1 MDKFIGL
8 LLGNRYKIVEKIGD
22 GGMALVYKAKCQL
35 LNRFVAIKILRPEFA
50 NEEEFLIKF
59 DKESQ
64 AAASLSHPSIVN
76 IFDVG
81 ADDEIRY
88 IVMELVDGI
97 TLKQYIKEQS
107 SFLDNS
113 EILDI
118 SKQVTQAIEHAHV
131 NHIVHRDIKPH
142 NILMAGDGRVK
153 VSDFGIAR
161 AVTTSTVVNTNE
173 IVGSVHYT
181 SPEQARGGFVDERS
195 DIYSIG
201 ILMYELAAN
210 RVPFEGDTPISVALK
225 HLKEEVTPPSTTN
238 PRINKGLESIIMKA
252 LQKTPENRYQTATEL
267 IEDLN
272 KIIENPDV
280 NLPLYVTSED
290 SPTMIMPNIN
300 DFDVDEK
307 LDKAMKIR
315 KPSDSSRKRK
325 SKKQKMDAPSVAI
338 SILMALILSL
348 IVVSAVFYKPIVS
361 NFINKEIKV
370 PSVVNEEFT
379 VGAQRLQDLGFVV
392 DIEESVYDDT
402 IEKNFIISQ
411 SKEPGSVLKEGYA
424 IKLTVSKGAKM
435 VRIPNV
441 TQKKIAEAQLVIEN
455 SGLVL
460 GDMEYIESDLP
471 NGYVIEQKPIAGAE
485 IKAKSTIDIVVSKG
499 KKVVT
504 VIAPS
509 ILGKTASEAKEILDS
524 VDLSLGTLTYNF
536 SDTYAKDDIMV
547 QGIKASS
554 EVKVGSKVN
563 VVISKGVDPNAPP
576 KTEETTDTTTGGTD
590 TETDTTDTSN
600 ETATDTSTDNNE
612 TIDANLSK
620 KSYIIPLSSDAD
632 VINVKVIMTQGGVD
646 KTVYEKTH
654 NKSDGKV
661 EFSVFGSGEA
671 LLRFYYNGDLVHTK
685 DEVFN

>member
-1 MDKFIGL
+1 MDKFIDL

-35 LNRFVAIKILRPEFA
+35 LNRFVAVKILRPEFA
-50 NEEEFLIKF
+50 TEEEFLSKF

-97 TLKQYIKEQS
+97 TLKQYIKEQH
-107 SFLDNS
+107 SFLPN
-113 EILDI
+113 EEMLDI
-118 SKQVTQAIEHAHV
+118 SKQIAQAIEHAHF

-161 AVTTSTVVNTNE
+161 AVTSSTVVNTNE

-210 RVPFEGDTPISVALK
+210 SVPFEGDTPISVALK
-225 HLKEEVTPPSTTN
+225 HLKEEVIPPSSIN
-238 PRINKGLESIIMKA
+238 PKVNKGYESIIMKA
-252 LQKTPENRYQTATEL
+252 LQKTPDNRYQTATEL

-272 KIIENPDV
+272 KVIENPDV

-290 SPTMIMPNIN
+290 SPTMVMPNIN

-315 KPSDSSRKRK
+315 KPSETSRKNT
-325 SKKQKMDAPSVAI
+325 KKKKMDATSVII
-338 SILMALILSL
+338 SVLIAFVLSI
-348 IVVSAVFYKPIVS
+348 IVVGAMFYKPIIS

-379 VGAQRLQDLGFVV
+379 VAAQRLQDLGFVV
-392 DIEESVYDDT
+392 DIEESIYDDVV
-402 IEKNFIISQ
+402 EKNFIISQ
-411 SKEPGSVLKEGYA
+411 SKEAGSVLKEGYG

-441 TQKKIAEAQLVIEN
+441 TQKKIAEAQLIIEN

-460 GDMEYIESDLP
+460 GDMEYVESDLP
-471 NGYVIEQKPIAGAE
+471 NGYVIEQDPVAGSE
-485 IKAKSTIDIVVSKG
+485 IKAKSAVNIIVSKG

-509 ILGKTASEAKEILDS
+509 ILGKTAKEAKEILSS
-524 VDLSLGTLTYNF
+524 VELNLGTLTYNF
-536 SDTYAKDDIMV
+536 SDSYAKDDIMV
-547 QGIKASS
+547 QGIKAGS
-554 EVKVGSKVN
+554 EIKVNSTVN
-563 VVISKGVDPNAPP
+563 VVISKGSDPNATP
-576 KTEETTDTTTGGTD
+576 KTDESTDTQTPTDTSDATTDTGS
-590 TETDTTDTSN
+590 ETPVDD
-600 ETATDTSTDNNE
+600 NE

-632 VINVKVIMTQGGVD
+632 VINVKVVMTQGGVD
-646 KTVYEKTH
+646 KIVYEKQH
-654 NKSDGKV
+654 NKSDAKV
-661 EFSVFGSGEA
+661 EFSVYGSGEA
-671 LLRFYYNGDLVHTK
+671 LLRFYYNDELVHTK

>member
-81 ADDEIRY
+81 ADDDIRY
-88 IVMELVDGI
+88 IVMELVNGI

-107 SFLDNS
+107 TFLPNA

-118 SKQVTQAIEHAHV
+118 SKQIAQAIEHAHA
-131 NHIVHRDIKPH
+131 NNIVHRDIKPH

-161 AVTTSTVVNTNE
+161 AVTTSTVVNNNE

-225 HLKEEVTPPSTTN
+225 HLKEEVTPPSSVN
-238 PRINKGLESIIMKA
+238 PRINKGIESIIMKA
-252 LQKTPENRYQTATEL
+252 LQKKPESRYQTATQL
-267 IEDLN
+267 IEDIN
-272 KIIENPDV
+272 KIIENPEV
-280 NLPLYVTSED
+280 NLPLYITSED
-290 SPTMIMPNIN
+290 SPTMAMPNIN
-300 DFDVDEK
+300 DFDIDEK
-307 LDKAMKIR
+307 LDSTMKIR
-315 KPSDSSRKRK
+315 KSGEGTKKMK
-325 SKKQKMDAPSVAI
+325 SKNNKMDGPSIAI
-338 SILMALILSL
+338 SVIMALILSL
-348 IVVSAVFYKPIVS
+348 IVVGAIFYKPLVS
-361 NFINKEIKV
+361 NFINKEVKV

-392 DIEESVYDDT
+392 DIEESVYDDDV
-402 IEKNFIISQ
+402 EKNFIISQ
-411 SKEPGSVLKEGYA
+411 SKEPGSVLKQGYG

-455 SGLVL
+455 SGLIL
-460 GDMEYIESDLP
+460 GDMVYVESDLP
-471 NGYVIEQKPIAGAE
+471 NGYVIEQDPLAGAE
-485 IKAKSTIDIVVSKG
+485 IKANSTVDIVVSKG
-499 KKVVT
+499 TKVLT

-509 ILGKTASEAKEILDS
+509 LLGKTASEAKDILVS
-524 VDLSLGTLTYNF
+524 VDLGLGTLTYNF
-536 SDTYAKDDIMV
+536 SDTYAKDEIMV
-547 QGIKASS
+547 QGITPGS
-554 EVKVGSKVN
+554 EVKVDTSVN
-563 VVISKGVDPNAPP
+563 VVISKGLDPNAPV
-576 KTEETTDTTTGGTD
+576 KTDDGTGTATDGTGTTTGDGTA
-590 TETDTTDTSN
+590 TTTDGN
-600 ETATDTSTDNNE
+600 E
-612 TIDANLSK
+612 NLSK

-632 VINVKVIMTQGGVD
+632 VINVKVVMTQGGVD
-646 KTVYEKTH
+646 KTVYEKQH
-654 NKSDGKV
+654 NKSDSKV

-671 LLRFYYNGDLVHTK
+671 LLRFYYNGELVHTK